1 MDLYN
6 KNILIVSGFAAEYGG
21 NFILMLKSLA
31 ARLKKEYQCK
41 IFFVF
46 PQQVQKQWLCD
57 LSKEYIVRFTQ
68 NTYSK
73 TAKEI
78 LAFINEYDI
87 NLIHTHFE
95 VYDIPV
101 AKAIRSSKR
110 EIKSVWH
117 LHDHMTLEKRNLSFA
132 LLRKLKTHLNY
143 WLQYG
148 FWGRKAFFAGV
159 SAEVTHI
166 ATHYR
171 EHIFK
176 FPKMFSNDDFKR
188 TDWPYAEVVINGIDI
203 SRINKTNEK
212 KEEHKYFRFLTFGGD
227 AFGKGISTI
236 LKASEILKSGGCRF
250 ELVIT
255 NGYKT
260 PQLLEQYF
268 GNQTPEWLKIVNQ
281 TNNISQLFN
290 ACDAYISA
298 SLYETMSMAIAEAS
312 IFGLPIIQSDIPG
325 TLWNSDT
332 PSSFLFK
339 VEDAADLAIKM
350 KTVIES
356 DKELLQ
362 EQCNVSSQI
371 NTRRLDMNLWCEKIA
386 NIYKRL

>member
-1 MDLYN
+1 MNLYN

-31 ARLKKEYQCK
+31 AKLKSEYQCNV
-41 IFFVF
+41 IFVF
-46 PQQVQKQWLCD
+46 PQQTQKLWLDD
-57 LSKEYIVRFTQ
+57 LSKEYIIRFTQ

-73 TAKEI
+73 TTKEI

-87 NLIHTHFE
+87 DLIHTHFE

-110 EIKSVWH
+110 DVKSVWH
-117 LHDHMTLEKRNLSFA
+117 LHDYLTLEKRNLSFA
-132 LLRKLKTHLNY
+132 SLRKLKTHFNY

-148 FWGRKAFFAGV
+148 FWGRRAFFAGV

-171 EHIFK
+171 KHIFK
-176 FPKMFSNDDFKR
+176 FPKKFSNKDFNR
-188 TDWPYAEVVINGIDI
+188 TDWPNAEVVINGIDT
-203 SRINKTNEK
+203 SRIKKTVDNR
-212 KEEHKYFRFLTFGGD
+212 KEHQCFRFLTFGGD

-236 LKASEILKSGGCRF
+236 LKASEILEREKYDF

-268 GNQTPEWLKIVNQ
+268 GNTKPEWLKIVNQ
-281 TNNISQLFN
+281 TDNISSLFGM
-290 ACDAYISA
+290 CDAYISA

-312 IFGLPIIQSDIPG
+312 IFGLPVIQSNIPG

-339 VEDAADLAIKM
+339 VEDATDLANQM
-350 KTVIES
+350 K
-356 DKELLQ
+356 
-362 EQCNVSSQI
+362 
-371 NTRRLDMNLWCEKIA
+371 
-386 NIYKRL
+386 NIL

>member
-1 MDLYN
+1 M
-6 KNILIVSGFAAEYGG
+6 VSGYAAAYGG

-31 ARLKKEYQCK
+31 ARLKKEYQCN
-41 IFFVF
+41 IIFVF
-46 PQQVQKQWLCD
+46 PQQTQKQWLDD
-57 LSKEYIVRFTQ
+57 LNKEYIVRFTQ

-73 TAKEI
+73 TTKEI
-78 LAFINEYDI
+78 MAFINEYDI

-101 AKAIRSSKR
+101 AKAIRNSKR
-110 EIKSVWH
+110 DIKSVWH
-117 LHDHMTLEKRNLSFA
+117 LHDHLTLEKRKLSFA

-171 EHIFK
+171 EHIFR
-176 FPKMFSNDDFKR
+176 FPKKFSKEDFRR
-188 TDWPYAEVVINGIDI
+188 TDWPHAEVVINGIDI

-212 KEEHKYFRFLTFGGD
+212 KEVHKSFRFLTFGGD

-236 LKASEILKSGGCRF
+236 LKASEILKSEGYRF

-260 PQLLEQYF
+260 PQLLELYF
-268 GNQTPEWLKIVNQ
+268 GGQTPEWLKIVNQ
-281 TNNISQLFN
+281 TNDISQLFN

-339 VEDAADLAIKM
+339 VEDATDLANQM
-350 KTVIES
+350 KTMMEC
-356 DKELLQ
+356 DKKLLQ
-362 EQCNVSSQI
+362 EQCNISSEI
-371 NTRRLDMNLWCEKIA
+371 NTRRLDMNLWCEKIT